1 MSIILFAIGK
11 TPFFRSIFDNFIV
24 IQKRKEKKEI
34 FIKKQES
41 YVELQRRYGLPA
53 VWYYIRALKNSLIT

>member
-24 IQKRKEKKEI
+24 IQKCKEKKEYFYKI
-34 FIKKQES
+34 DVILMKKRKMC
-41 YVELQRRYGLPA
+41 Y
-53 VWYYIRALKNSLIT
+53 